1 MIKYETAE
9 MELVIFQIEDVIAT
23 SDEIGDIENSG
34 DLSDNENPGNLG
46 DNESDIG

>member
-23 SDEIGDIENSG
+23 SDEIGDIENG
-34 DLSDNENPGNLG
+34 DLSDDENPGNLG